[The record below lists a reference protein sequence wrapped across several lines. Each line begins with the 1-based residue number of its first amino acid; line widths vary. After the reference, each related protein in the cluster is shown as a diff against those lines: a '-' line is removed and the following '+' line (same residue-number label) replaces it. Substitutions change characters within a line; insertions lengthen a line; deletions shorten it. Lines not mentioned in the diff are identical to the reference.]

1 MVLQSMTWINF
12 PAHSHLP
19 HIDTWEDNKGK
30 VYLTNW
36 RMFCLGSAK
45 KEGPSLAEKKN
56 VSPWWDRELSLPAG
70 PNSISF
76 CIEISPN

>member
-30 VYLTNW
+30 VYLTHW

-45 KEGPSLAEKKN
+45 KEGPSLAEKKK
-56 VSPWWDRELSLPAG
+56 SESLVRQRIVFAAG
-70 PNSISF
+70 LNSIRF